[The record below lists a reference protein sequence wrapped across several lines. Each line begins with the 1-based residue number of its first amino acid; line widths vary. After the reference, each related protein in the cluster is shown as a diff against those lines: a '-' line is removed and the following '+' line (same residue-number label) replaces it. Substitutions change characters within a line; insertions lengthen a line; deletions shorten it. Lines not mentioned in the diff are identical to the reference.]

1 MKDRLPHPFALA
13 PMAELTTPALRRAIT
28 GFGTDV
34 IIFSEMLS
42 AAAISKGGFFNESKL
57 AGEATDAPFIYQILG
72 NDPDIMADAAA
83 RLSQRSCSGID
94 INMGCSAP
102 DIRLRGWG
110 SRLLQDID
118 KTRQIIRACR
128 GATNKLLSVKMRSGF
143 TDHEPGM
150 IINYGKMFEEEG
162 VDFITLHPR
171 YAMLSF
177 KRLADWSLVALLQ
190 KEVSI
195 PVIGN
200 GDITSPEA
208 AVEHLKNGTC
218 SAVMIGREAVK
229 SPWIF
234 KLADTLLEGREE
246 TLTIP
251 VGEIFTSVLSDI
263 ETMLPPE
270 LHKSRGRRFASYY
283 SKNARFGHALFA
295 KIHKVSTIPEMISLV
310 EEYYK
315 RNPGEALKYL
325 SVKNSIITVAG

>member
-1 MKDRLPHPFALA
+1 MTDRLPFPFALA
-13 PMAELTTPALRRAIT
+13 PMAEVTTPALRRAIT

-57 AGEATDAPFIYQILG
+57 ATEKSDAPFIYQILG
-72 NDPDIMADAAA
+72 NDPAVMGDAAA
-83 RLSQRSCSGID
+83 QLSQRNCSGID

-102 DIRLRGWG
+102 DIRIRGWG
-110 SRLLQDID
+110 SRLLQDLD
-118 KTRQIIRACR
+118 LTRKIIRACR
-128 GATNKLLSVKMRSGF
+128 GATDKLLSVKMRSGF
-143 TDHEPGM
+143 TEHEPDV

-234 KLADTLLEGREE
+234 KLANTLLEGREE
-246 TLTIP
+246 TLSIP
-251 VGEIFTSVLSDI
+251 VEKTFISILSDI

-310 EEYYK
+310 EEYYE
-315 RNPGEALKYL
+315 RNPGEA
-325 SVKNSIITVAG
+325 VKKFAMKDGTITVSG